1 MTSGDPKRIGRPS
14 LTSETPN
21 TKDSTMETQNHSDL
35 SSLVRAIRVIRDSV
49 RDSIWRGR
57 WKGRLRVGEGRLRQ
71 TTSPSL
77 SKTTPS
83 KSTADPSKSTTDPL
97 QCCPRLWMGIGLLG
111 ILHTINILVTS
122 LLWDT
127 LMSVS
132 LIGITQL
139 VYVIPTVLIL
149 TRIKKDRWIES
160 LAIGSAVTILLNPAI
175 TGAIILYMVHR
186 SGL

>member
-57 WKGRLRVGEGRLRQ
+57 WKGR
-71 TTSPSL
+71 P
-77 SKTTPS
+77 
-83 KSTADPSKSTTDPL
+83 STADPSKSTTDPL

-111 ILHTINILVTS
+111 ILHAINILVTS

-127 LMSVS
+127 LMGVS
-132 LIGITQL
+132 LIGVTQL

-160 LAIGSAVTILLNPAI
+160 LAIGSAVTILLSPAI

>member
-1 MTSGDPKRIGRPS
+1 MTSGYPKRIGRPS

-21 TKDSTMETQNHSDL
+21 TKDSTMQTQNHSDL

-57 WKGRLRVGEGRLRQ
+57 FRVGEGRLRQ

-77 SKTTPS
+77 LTT
-83 KSTADPSKSTTDPL
+83 TREKSTTDPL

-111 ILHTINILVTS
+111 ILHAINILVTS

-127 LMSVS
+127 LMGVS
-132 LIGITQL
+132 LIGVTQL

-160 LAIGSAVTILLNPAI
+160 LAIGSAVTILLSPAI